1 MRILVLGIG
10 NLLLGDE
17 AVGVRL
23 VEALEQHYLLP
34 PHVEVLDGGTSGM
47 DLMEVMA
54 NRDHLIV
61 ADAVITGAAPGS
73 VVVLHVDE
81 IPAMFR
87 QKMSPHQLGLAD
99 VLMALR
105 LTGEFP
111 RRLTLIGVVPESLA
125 PGIGLTQ
132 TVSQAIAPALAQ
144 IVLALRNSGV
154 MAIPVEVASGQE
166 AR

>member
-17 AVGVRL
+17 AIGVRI
-23 VEALEQHYLLP
+23 VEQLEQRYLLP

-47 DLMEVMA
+47 DLLDVMA

-61 ADAVITGAAPGS
+61 ADAVLTGDAPGS
-73 VVVLHVDE
+73 VVVLQDDE
-81 IPAMFR
+81 IPALFS
-87 QKMSPHQLGLAD
+87 QKVSPHQLGLAD

-111 RRLTLIGVVPESLA
+111 RRLTLIGVVPKSLE
-125 PGIGLTQ
+125 PGIGLTPVV
-132 TVSQAIAPALAQ
+132 TQAIDPALKH
-144 IVLALRNSGV
+144 IVSALHHSGV
-154 MAIPVEVASGQE
+154 IAMPVEVAYAGGY
-166 AR
+166 

>member
-17 AVGVRL
+17 AIGVRI
-23 VEALEQHYLLP
+23 VEALEQRYLLP

-47 DLMEVMA
+47 DLLDVMA

-61 ADAVITGAAPGS
+61 ADAILTGAPPGT
-73 VVVLHVDE
+73 VAVLHDDE
-81 IPAMFR
+81 IPAMFS
-87 QKMSPHQLGLAD
+87 QKVSPHQLGLAD

-111 RRLTLIGVVPESLA
+111 VRLTLVGVVPQSLE
-125 PGIGLTQ
+125 PGIAITPV
-132 TVSQAIAPALAQ
+132 VSAAIDPALKQ
-144 IVLALRNSGV
+144 IVAALQKSGV
-154 MAIPVEVASGQE
+154 MPIPVEVAYAGG
-166 AR
+166 R